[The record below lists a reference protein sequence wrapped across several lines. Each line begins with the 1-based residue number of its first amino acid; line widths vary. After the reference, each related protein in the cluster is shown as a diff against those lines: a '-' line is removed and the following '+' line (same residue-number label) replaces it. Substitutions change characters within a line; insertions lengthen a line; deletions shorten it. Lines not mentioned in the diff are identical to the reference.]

1 MDATRSRKRLPLAAL
16 LLLTVAVTVFGLLTP
31 RAEAARF
38 QNGKY
43 TNGWWING
51 DTFTMGS
58 SCYDPGA

>member
-1 MDATRSRKRLPLAAL
+1 VAGDAERELQRSGALPGA
-16 LLLTVAVTVFGLLTP
+16 TGYEWAV
-31 RAEAARF
+31 RF

-58 SCYDPGA
+58 SCYDPGV